1 MSLVLLVGACSKAPE
16 PLIKEQVQSSS
27 KEDYEYL
34 KETSK
39 AAPLEIDLYKAI
51 AIAIKNNRDL
61 RIQIMDSALNQG
73 QTDVVKFDM
82 LPKLSANAGYK
93 VLEKHPASTSV
104 AMVTEQ
110 DSEGNDITGEEN
122 RAANAIGDDPSY
134 SVSQE
139 TPSRTTD
146 IGFTWNALDF
156 GLSYV
161 RAGQQADR
169 YLISKE
175 LERKAIH
182 NLTKEVIYAYWKTL
196 SADELLAEINP
207 LMDRVNKALDDYEYI
222 EQLLISSPM
231 DALLYQ
237 KELLD
242 VAQILNTQRRALMDS
257 RAQLSTLMGLMPGQ
271 DYILTKTDKPLTE
284 LVMGLEEQEEVA
296 LFSRPELLEIRYQA
310 EVTAKEARA
319 SMLSLFPSL
328 QFNATWTYDS
338 NKYLLNKNNTEYG
351 AVFGAN
357 LLNIFQA
364 GNINDVNKINKQIIE
379 EQRLALSMAV
389 LSQVH
394 IANINYAQSLREYS
408 NAKHY
413 LSVAQRINELIA
425 NAQKISRFGELEV
438 IREEASLLVSRLRND
453 IAYAEL
459 QYSLGT
465 LYSSV
470 GMTFVP
476 DNIAQISDDEL
487 AIALK
492 ENLNRWTK
500 SYNVFVN
507 RPINEQNPILE
518 KTDKVTVGNVD
529 SYFDFVEYKFE
540 FDRNTFYLEGSG
552 KTRLTAK
559 LANDDSLPPWL
570 VFLPSQFMFAGNPPQ
585 ESGSIDITVEA
596 TNDVAFVSD
605 TFTLSWG
612 NTQIL
617 TKLKTEEEDINQISN
632 EVIINEDQLNALNMA
647 LEKKFSEVDV
657 IEETINEELLDSLIA
672 ALNSKE
678 QEQVNDIISEVFD
691 SSFQIKSKP
700 KPNKTVLIAALE
712 DSLSNQ
718 INSITSYSSN
728 QSAYIQIGAFKKE
741 SISEAVASDVSNK
754 IGTDVEVRP
763 TLISDPVMYRILVG
777 PTHKDEIIGIIADIM
792 GLGISDYFLTQG

>member
-1 MSLVLLVGACSKAPE
+1 
-16 PLIKEQVQSSS
+16 
-27 KEDYEYL
+27 
-34 KETSK
+34 
-39 AAPLEIDLYKAI
+39 
-51 AIAIKNNRDL
+51 
-61 RIQIMDSALNQG
+61 
-73 QTDVVKFDM
+73 
-82 LPKLSANAGYK
+82 
-93 VLEKHPASTSV
+93 
-104 AMVTEQ
+104 
-110 DSEGNDITGEEN
+110 
-122 RAANAIGDDPSY
+122 
-134 SVSQE
+134 
-139 TPSRTTD
+139 
-146 IGFTWNALDF
+146 
-156 GLSYV
+156 
-161 RAGQQADR
+161 
-169 YLISKE
+169 
-175 LERKAIH
+175 
-182 NLTKEVIYAYWKTL
+182 
-196 SADELLAEINP
+196 
-207 LMDRVNKALDDYEYI
+207 
-222 EQLLISSPM
+222 
-231 DALLYQ
+231 
-237 KELLD
+237 
-242 VAQILNTQRRALMDS
+242 
-257 RAQLSTLMGLMPGQ
+257 
-271 DYILTKTDKPLTE
+271 
-284 LVMGLEEQEEVA
+284 
-296 LFSRPELLEIRYQA
+296 
-310 EVTAKEARA
+310 
-319 SMLSLFPSL
+319 
-328 QFNATWTYDS
+328 
-338 NKYLLNKNNTEYG
+338 
-351 AVFGAN
+351 
-357 LLNIFQA
+357 
-364 GNINDVNKINKQIIE
+364 
-379 EQRLALSMAV
+379 MAV

-470 GMTFVP
+470 GMTFIP

-487 AIALK
+487 AVALK
-492 ENLNRWTK
+492 DNLNRWTK

-518 KTDKVTVGNVD
+518 KTDKITVGNVD
-529 SYFDFVEYKFE
+529 SFFDFIEYKFE

-570 VFLPSQFMFAGNPPQ
+570 VFLPSQFMFAGTPPQ
-585 ESGSIDITVEA
+585 ESGSLDITVEA

-612 NTQIL
+612 NNQIL

-647 LEKKFSEVDV
+647 LEKKFSKVDV
-657 IEETINEELLDSLIA
+657 IEETINEELLDSLIV

-718 INSITSYSSN
+718 INSITSYSST

-777 PTHKDEIIGIIADIM
+777 PSHKDEIIDIIADIM